1 MPLKNQIRRIQAR
14 IQRHIVLSR
23 SVIYLE
29 LSLRS
34 TPSRTVHRKTTERKK
49 KTEKTREE
57 EVTKLQNK
65 QRILHSHNYILLL
78 RIKVLLALFLT
89 TIITRNILFSYFD
102 IKRLLYIIVI
112 HYYSKSFI

>member
-34 TPSRTVHRKTTERKK
+34 TPSCTVHRKTTERK
-49 KTEKTREE
+49 KTREE

-65 QRILHSHNYILLL
+65 QGILHSHNYILLL